1 MINICKNIKFV
12 RDIIKSSGSAFCPMD
27 NIIAVTKTFPYTDVL
42 AALNCGVK
50 HIGESKIQEALPKFN
65 QLGASLSGVTKH
77 FIGCLQMNK
86 VKKAVENFDFIHS
99 LDSLTLAGIISRH
112 AANAGKIQNC
122 LIEVKVSKEDSKIG
136 VLPRDVSDFYIK
148 SLLISNIVVR
158 GLMVITPY
166 SKNPED
172 SRYYF
177 RQIKSLFE
185 DIKRKRSFSNPNFD
199 ILSMG
204 MSSDYKI
211 AIEEGATMVRIGSA
225 IFGERDYGHK

>member
-1 MINICKNIKFV
+1 MINICKNIEFA
-12 RDIIKSSGSAFCPMD
+12 RDAIKSSESASCPVD
-27 NIIAVTKTFPYTDVL
+27 IIAVTKTFPYTDVL

-50 HIGESKIQEALPKFN
+50 HIGESKIQEALPKFSR
-65 QLGASLSGVTKH
+65 LGDSLSGVTKH
-77 FIGCLQMNK
+77 FIGHLQTNK
-86 VKKAVENFDFIHS
+86 AKKAVENFDFIHS
-99 LDSLTLAGIISRH
+99 LDSLTLADIISRH

-122 LIEVKVSKEDSKIG
+122 LIEVKVSKEDSKTG
-136 VLPRDVSDFYIK
+136 VLPRDVRDFYIK
-148 SLLISNIVVR
+148 SLSISNIAIR

-185 DIKRKRSFSNPNFD
+185 DIKKSFANPNFD

-204 MSSDYKI
+204 MSSDYNI

-225 IFGERDYGHK
+225 IFGERDYGDK